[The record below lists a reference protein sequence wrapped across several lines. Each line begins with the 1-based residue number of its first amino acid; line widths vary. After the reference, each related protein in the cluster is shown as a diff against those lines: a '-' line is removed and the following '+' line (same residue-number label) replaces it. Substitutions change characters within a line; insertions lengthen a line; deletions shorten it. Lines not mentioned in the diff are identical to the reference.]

1 MSPTSEEHL
10 QEAVRLHQKS
20 DFKKG
25 VKEAESARKKFQ
37 KEGRSDRATEALRV
51 MADCTL
57 NTRDL
62 KNAEKLYRDLF
73 NEGMKL
79 SSFWFQSAA
88 WWGLGQVSLHT
99 MNYPAAQQS
108 FQKGLDFAKKVADAW
123 YTAWNAFGLGTAL
136 RGLARLDEAKQSYK
150 EALTTFRGMG
160 QATPATWVERALSE
174 IGADIP
180 VDGPVG
186 EIRLWLCPMCGSKF
200 NPQQASA
207 LRSSKMATCEYC
219 GTTVG

>member
-10 QEAVRLHQKS
+10 QEAVRFHQSS

-25 VKEAESARKKFQ
+25 IKEAESARKKFQ
-37 KEGRSDRATEALRV
+37 KEGRSDRAAEALRV
-51 MADCTL
+51 LADCTL
-57 NTRDL
+57 NARDL
-62 KNAEKLYRDLF
+62 KNAEKLYRELF
-73 NEGMKL
+73 NEGLRL
-79 SSFWFQSAA
+79 SNFWFQSAA
-88 WWGLGQVSLHT
+88 WWGLGQVSLFT
-99 MNYPAAQQS
+99 MNYLTAQQS

-136 RGLARLDEAKQSYK
+136 RGLARLDEAKRSYK

-180 VDGPVG
+180 ADESMG

-207 LRSSKMATCEYC
+207 LRSGKMATCDYC